1 MKRFLI
7 VLLTCML
14 LLTVSGLVFAGGQ
27 KEKGEPES
35 SSAEESGGTE
45 QTAEKKPWK
54 IGFNNYSD
62 SHEFCYKVHD
72 GIKEA
77 AEKAGVELVY
87 AEAQMDASKV
97 MSNLEN
103 FVIQGVDAIFEFN
116 WLPEVT
122 ANFASKYPDLVVVA
136 GDVKA
141 DGAYYF
147 GANNLEAGK
156 VLGRY
161 LAEKVKEEWGGTVNA
176 VAICYYQAGGE
187 ELNKR
192 MGGIIQGFEETYP
205 EFPEDKVFWF
215 DNNGDALK
223 SKQIVTDFLSANP
236 DTSNIVI
243 ATNNDEGGVGAL
255 SAVETAG
262 RSDDVFII
270 SHGGDT
276 PFQENIRA
284 GKGDVWI
291 GSVAYTP
298 ELYGKYLIPWMV
310 DILEGKDVPDSMNP
324 EHFVLTK
331 NNIDE
336 YYPQ

>member
-1 MKRFLI
+1 MKRLLIIFLTVLI
-7 VLLTCML
+7 VMTAAASL
-14 LLTVSGLVFAGGQ
+14 FAGGQ
-27 KEKGEPES
+27 KEGEKMES
-35 SSAEESGGTE
+35 SSSQSSGTTE
-45 QTAEKKPWK
+45 QAAEKKVWT

-77 AEKAGVELVY
+77 ADKAGVKLLY
-87 AEAQMDASKV
+87 AEAQMDASKIV
-97 MSNLEN
+97 SNLEN
-103 FVIQGVDAIFEFN
+103 FVIQGADAIFEFN
-116 WLPEVT
+116 WIPEVT

-141 DGAYYF
+141 DGCYYF

-161 LAEKVKEEWGGTVNA
+161 LAEKVEEEWNGNVNA

-192 MGGIIQGFEETYP
+192 MGGIIQGFQEKYP
-205 EFPEDKVFWF
+205 DFPEDKVFWF
-215 DNNGDALK
+215 DNGGDALR

-262 RSDDVFII
+262 RSDDVFIV

-298 ELYGKYLIPWMV
+298 ELYGKFLIPWMV

-324 EHFVLTK
+324 EHFVLTE

>member
-1 MKRFLI
+1 MMKRVVMI
-7 VLLTCML
+7 VFAVFIMFAVTGMI
-14 LLTVSGLVFAGGQ
+14 FAGGKQ
-27 KEKGEPES
+27 EAAPSGG
-35 SSAEESGGTE
+35 ESGGTE
-45 QTAEKKPWK
+45 QAAEEKVWK

-97 MSNLEN
+97 VGNLEN

-192 MGGIIQGFEETYP
+192 MGGIVQGFRETYP
-205 EFPEDKVFWF
+205 DFPDDKVFWF
-215 DNNGDALK
+215 DNNGDALR

-262 RSDDVFII
+262 RSDDVFIV

-298 ELYGKYLIPWMV
+298 ELYGKFLIPWMV

-324 EHFVLTK
+324 EHFVLTE